1 MNEKCR
7 LELPTGCFY
16 YLNFWKILG
25 SKSDRHQKS
34 RMNMAAR
41 ARFDD
46 GSMPLTIINPRVFG
60 LNLSPYWGGFEAS
73 FVTSSTDKSTAFAT
87 SEML

>member
-34 RMNMAAR
+34 RMNIAVS

-46 GSMPLTIINPRVFG
+46 GEDASNHYQPTSFWVELKPLLGWI
-60 LNLSPYWGGFEAS
+60 
-73 FVTSSTDKSTAFAT
+73 
-87 SEML
+87 